1 MLDESELDRE
11 KVYIDR
17 YMYVPKHRVNVPVLR
32 AALMYGEAESEA
44 VPVGAHMRIPRHY
57 PIIPDAPPVVT
68 QLSFP
73 ESKASPKTPLRDY
86 QIEPFLSMCS
96 HKGGILNLGC
106 GYGKTFL
113 ALSYIAARGLKAIV
127 LLDKINLL
135 DQWRSEA
142 LKHLDIDESRIGWVQ
157 GKRWD
162 WEEKDIV
169 LASLAT
175 VARRAKDGKIPEGF
189 CESFGVAVYDECH
202 HLSAAVFAKTCPLF
216 YGERH
221 GLTATPNRED
231 GLEEVFFNHLG
242 PVHYSKI
249 DQELIPQCFFLHTGV
264 NADRVIEED
273 HALHKRDRKILD
285 SAGEIHHRKL
295 CRWLGEQRD
304 RNLLICHLANRLA
317 DVGHHV
323 LCVTHSVDH
332 AKHLSEYYVDCG
344 LACGDVDPSERR
356 AAIKDNRVSFA
367 TVDVAA
373 EALDVS
379 SLSALIVMTPFGARN
394 QGNLL
399 QQALGRIQRRHE
411 SKHPPVAYFIED
423 VEVHMARALIKQCK
437 KKLRQWAYPTEVI
450 NVRGSGGERVAPT
463 SELHTM
469 PLIPNEEEH
478 RIRYRESRGED
489 PRSDGSAD

>member
-1 MLDESELDRE
+1 MFNERQLDST

-17 YMYVPKHRVNVPVLR
+17 YKYVPKHLVNAPVLR

-44 VPVGAHMRIPRHY
+44 VPVGEHLRLPRHY
-57 PIIPDAPPVVT
+57 PVSIDAQVIETKVT
-68 QLSFP
+68 FSA
-73 ESKASPKTPLRDY
+73 SKASPKTPLRDY
-86 QIEPFLSMCS
+86 QIEPFVSMCA
-96 HKGGILNLGC
+96 HGGGILNLGC

-135 DQWRSEA
+135 DQWKAEA
-142 LKHLDIDESRIGWVQ
+142 LKHLNIEASRIGWVQ
-157 GKRWD
+157 GKKWD
-162 WEEKDIV
+162 WEDKDIV
-169 LASLAT
+169 LASLST

-202 HLSAAVFAKTCPLF
+202 HLSASVFAKTCPLF

-249 DQELIPQCFFLHTGV
+249 DQELIPRCFFLHTGV
-264 NADRVIEED
+264 NADTTIEED
-273 HALHKRDRKILD
+273 QALRKRDRKILD
-285 SAGEIHHRKL
+285 AAGEIHHRKL
-295 CRWLGEQRD
+295 CRWLGEQSA
-304 RNLLICHLANRLA
+304 RNLLICHLADRLSNA
-317 DVGHHV
+317 GHHV
-323 LCVTHSVDH
+323 LCITHSVDH
-332 AKHLSEYYVDCG
+332 AKHLSDFYVDCG
-344 LACGDVDPSERR
+344 LACGDVDPALRR
-356 AAIKDNRVSFA
+356 DAIKNNKVSFA

-379 SLSALIVMTPFGARN
+379 SLSALVVMTPFGARN

-399 QQALGRIQRRHE
+399 QQALGRIQRKHD
-411 SKHPPVAYFIED
+411 SKNQPVAYFIED

-437 KKLRQWAYPTEVI
+437 RKLREWAYPMEVI
-450 NVRGSGGERVAPT
+450 DVRGSGSGGVAST
-463 SELHTM
+463 SELLRM
-469 PLIPNEEEH
+469 PLIPREAE
-478 RIRYRESRGED
+478 YRVRNGKPER
-489 PRSDGSAD
+489 